1 LKFARSTT
9 SATSSPNAGAFPA
22 LNLHKTLLVCLIVC
36 SFSNA
41 ARSQVG
47 AGWQARAIQLGG
59 MHSAAL
65 ADPLAIL
72 GNPANLAALRD
83 VQILLNTDDPYAV
96 NFLGVSAHVPLWGTF
111 AGGISRMGMSGNSK
125 KRVTLGWARHFGRRL
140 SGGLSISGSRVDDE
154 TFYSGSFGLQIHSHV
169 PGTLNDYFPPT
180 GALFNPTVL
189 PYRYALGF
197 HIQEIK
203 LGERLF
209 ETTYNVG
216 AATRLYKTGPSIYA
230 TLALKKNDA
239 STPMLGVSVPI
250 LSRVSVNGGVY
261 DFDGKKAALGATVVA
276 SNYNLDLVY
285 SFARE
290 RLLLSFG
297 FRLSASP
304 AAIARSHLERGS
316 ALTKNG
322 EYRKALREM
331 RRYLVFEPDN
341 APTTQITNLLSER
354 LKKEDNQVTSLLR
367 QADQFEKK
375 SWYIS
380 AAINYSKVIQL
391 DKDNAQAR
399 RRLSLIQAKVDIY
412 INQMFNVGVQLFDQK
427 NLPPARRAFENI
439 LLVRKDHTEAQSYLQ
454 RIVEIQNKE
463 AEEYFLRGLGYYSQK
478 SYLKS
483 IEAFE
488 QALALNADYAE
499 AQRYFDLAQKSI
511 ETQLSEVKRLLAEA
525 ERLARRQDFPAAM
538 QRYQQA
544 LSIDPNNQTAQEQA
558 KRLEDRVKGYI
569 TEKLQEGEK
578 AYQRGSYDQA
588 TELFRQVL
596 ATAPR
601 DETAKAF
608 LQRIDQQQR
617 QRIEEILQRG
627 QEQFDAKDFSRALN
641 SFEEVL
647 SLDPDNVTATQKK
660 QEAMA
665 KISLAQ
671 MIERG
676 RAFYQQNQFFKAMEV
691 FSQVLEQDPGNA
703 TSQRFLE
710 DCQKQLESQVDK
722 FFNQGMDYYAA
733 EDYREAIKMWDRA
746 LQINPNH
753 AQSRSFKSRALE
765 RLQALEQLR

>member
-1 LKFARSTT
+1 M
-9 SATSSPNAGAFPA
+9 
-22 LNLHKTLLVCLIVC
+22 
-36 SFSNA
+36 
-41 ARSQVG
+41 
-47 AGWQARAIQLGG
+47 QLGG
-59 MHSAAL
+59 MHSASL
-65 ADPLAIL
+65 ADPLALL
-72 GNPANLAALRD
+72 GNPANLAGLRD
-83 VQILLNTDDPYAV
+83 VQILFNTDDPYAV
-96 NFLGVSAHVPLWGTF
+96 NFLGVSAHAPLWGTF
-111 AGGISRMGMSGNSK
+111 AGGISRMGVSGNSK

-140 SGGLSISGSRVDDE
+140 SSGISLHGSRVNDE
-154 TFYSGSFGLQIHSHV
+154 TFYSGAFGVQFHSAV

-180 GALFNPTVL
+180 AKLFNPPVL
-189 PYRYALGF
+189 PYRYAVGF
-197 HIQEIK
+197 HVQEIR

-209 ETTYNVG
+209 EPTYNVG

-230 TLALKKNDA
+230 TLILKKNDA
-239 STPMLGVSVPI
+239 STPILGVSIPV
-250 LSRVSVNGGVY
+250 LSRVTVNGGIY
-261 DFDGKKAALGATVVA
+261 DFDGKKTALGATLLA

-304 AAIARSHLERGS
+304 ATIARSYLERGS
-316 ALTKNG
+316 ALAKNG
-322 EYRKALREM
+322 EYRKALTEM

-341 APTTQITNLLSER
+341 APTAQVANLLSER
-354 LKKEDNQVTSLLR
+354 LKKEDNQIVSLLR
-367 QADQFEKK
+367 QAEQNEKK

-380 AAINYSKVIQL
+380 AAKNYLKALEL
-391 DKDNAQAR
+391 DKNNSRAR
-399 RRLSLIQAKVDIY
+399 KRLLLIQPKVDIY
-412 INQMFNVGVQLFDQK
+412 INQMFNVGVQLFEQE

-439 LLVRKDHTEAQSYLQ
+439 LLVRKDHAEAQSYLQ

-463 AEEYFLRGLGYYSQK
+463 AEEHFLRGLGYYSQK

-499 AQRYFDLAQKSI
+499 AQRYLDLAQKSI
-511 ETQLSEVKRLLAEA
+511 ESQLSEVKRLLAEA
-525 ERLARRQDFPAAM
+525 ERLTRRQDFPAAM

-569 TEKLQEGEK
+569 AEKLQAGEK

-588 TELFRQVL
+588 AEFFRQVL

-601 DETAKAF
+601 DETAKTF

-617 QRIEEILQRG
+617 QRIEEIFQRG
-627 QEQFDAKDFSRALN
+627 QQQFDAKDFNRALN

-647 SLDPDNVTATQKK
+647 SLDPNHAAAKQKK

-671 MIERG
+671 LIERG

-703 TSQRFLE
+703 ASQRFLE
-710 DCQKQLESQVDK
+710 DCQEQLELQVEK
-722 FFNQGMDYYAA
+722 FFNQGMDSYAA

-753 AQSRSFKSRALE
+753 AQSRSFKNRALE

>member
-1 LKFARSTT
+1 V
-9 SATSSPNAGAFPA
+9 TSSSNAKAFPA
-22 LNLHKTLLVCLIVC
+22 LILHKIILGCLIVF
-36 SFSNA
+36 SFPNA
-41 ARSQVG
+41 AQSQAG

-96 NFLGVSAHVPLWGTF
+96 NFLGVAAHVPLWGAF
-111 AGGISRMGMSGNSK
+111 AGGLSRMGASSNSN
-125 KRVTLGWARHFGRRL
+125 KRITLGWARHFGRRL
-140 SGGLSISGSRVDDE
+140 SGGLSLSGMRANDHDYF
-154 TFYSGSFGLQIHSHV
+154 TGAFGLQIHSPV
-169 PGTLNDYFPPT
+169 PGTLNDDFPPT
-180 GALFNPTVL
+180 GAIFNPPAL

-197 HIQEIK
+197 HIQNIR
-203 LGERLF
+203 LGERLLK
-209 ETTYNVG
+209 TTYNIG

-239 STPMLGVSVPI
+239 SRPMLGASVPI
-250 LSRVSVNGGVY
+250 LSRVTVNGGIY
-261 DFDGKKAALGATVVA
+261 DFDGRKAALGATLVA

-304 AAIARSHLERGS
+304 ATIARSHLERGS
-316 ALTKNG
+316 ALAKNG

-341 APTTQITNLLSER
+341 APTTQIANLLSER
-354 LKKEDNQVTSLLR
+354 LKKEDNQITSLLR

-391 DKDNAQAR
+391 DSDNAQAR

-412 INQMFNVGVQLFDQK
+412 INQMFNVGVQLFDQG

-439 LLVRKDHTEAQSYLQ
+439 LLVRKDHSEAQSYLQ

-463 AEEYFLRGLGYYSQK
+463 AEEHFLRGLGYYSQK

-499 AQRYFDLAQKSI
+499 AQRYLDLAQKSI
-511 ETQLSEVKRLLAEA
+511 ESQLSEVKRLLADA
-525 ERLARRQDFPAAM
+525 DRLARRQDFPAAM

-569 TEKLQEGEK
+569 AEKLQAGEK

-588 TELFRQVL
+588 AELFRQVL
-596 ATAPR
+596 ATVPR
-601 DETAKAF
+601 NETAKAF
-608 LQRIDQQQR
+608 LQRIEQQQR
-617 QRIEEILQRG
+617 QRIEEIFQRG
-627 QEQFDAKDFSRALN
+627 LQQFDANDFSRALN

-647 SLDPDNVTATQKK
+647 SLDPNYEAAKQKK
-660 QEAMA
+660 QDVMA
-665 KISLAQ
+665 KISVAQ

-676 RAFYQQNQFFKAMEV
+676 KGFYQQNQFLKAMEV

-703 TSQRFLE
+703 ASQKYIE
-710 DCQKQLESQVDK
+710 DCQKQLELQVDK

-753 AQSRSFKSRALE
+753 AQSRSFKTKALE

>member
-1 LKFARSTT
+1 M
-9 SATSSPNAGAFPA
+9 TSSPNSRAFPA
-22 LNLHKTLLVCLIVC
+22 LNLHKALLGCLIVF

-47 AGWQARAIQLGG
+47 AGWQARALQLGG
-59 MHSAAL
+59 LHSAAL

-96 NFLGVSAHVPLWGTF
+96 NFLGVSAHMPLWGTF
-111 AGGISRMGMSGNSK
+111 AGGISRLGVDGDSQ
-125 KRVTLGWARHFGRRL
+125 KRFSLGWAKNFGRRI
-140 SGGLSISGSRVDDE
+140 SSGLSVSGSRVDDE
-154 TFYSGSFGLQIHSHV
+154 TYYSGSFGLQIHSLV

-180 GALFNPTVL
+180 GAFFNPTVL
-189 PYRYALGF
+189 PHRYVLGF
-197 HIQEIK
+197 HIQEIR
-203 LGERLF
+203 LGEKLF
-209 ETTYNVG
+209 QTTYNVG
-216 AATRLYKTGPSIYA
+216 AAARLYKTGPSFYA
-230 TLALKKNDA
+230 TLALKKTDA
-239 STPMLGVSVPI
+239 GTPMLGVSVPV
-250 LSRVSVNGGVY
+250 LSRVSVNGGIY

-276 SNYNLDLVY
+276 SNYNFDLVY

-304 AAIARSHLERGS
+304 ATIARSHLERGS
-316 ALTKNG
+316 ALAKNG
-322 EYRKALREM
+322 EYRKALGEM

-341 APTTQITNLLSER
+341 APTAQVAYLLSER
-354 LKKEDNQVTSLLR
+354 LEKEDNQIESLLR
-367 QADQFEKK
+367 QAEQNEKK

-380 AAINYSKVIQL
+380 AAKNYLAALEL
-391 DKDNAQAR
+391 DKNNSRAR
-399 RRLSLIQAKVDIY
+399 RRLSLIQPKVDIY
-412 INQMFNVGVQLFDQK
+412 INQMFNVGVQLFEQD

-439 LLVRKDHTEAQSYLQ
+439 LLVRKDHAEAQNYLQ

-463 AEEYFLRGLGYYSQK
+463 AEEHFLRGLGYYSQK

-499 AQRYFDLAQKSI
+499 AQRYLDLAQKSI
-511 ETQLSEVKRLLAEA
+511 DTQLSDVKRLLTEA
-525 ERLARRQDFPAAM
+525 DRLARRQDFPAAM

-569 TEKLQEGEK
+569 AEKLQAGEK
-578 AYQRGSYDQA
+578 AYQRGSLEQA
-588 TELFRQVL
+588 AEFFRQVL
-596 ATAPR
+596 ATSPR

-608 LQRIDQQQR
+608 IQRIDQQQR
-617 QRIEEILQRG
+617 QRIEEIFQRG
-627 QEQFDAKDFSRALN
+627 QQQFDAKDFSRALN

-647 SLDPDNVTATQKK
+647 SLDPNHAAAKQKK

-665 KISLAQ
+665 RISLAQ

-703 TSQRFLE
+703 ASQRFLE
-710 DCQKQLESQVDK
+710 DCQKQLELQVDK
-722 FFNQGMDYYAA
+722 FFNQGMDYFAA